1 MRMHGDKIK
10 GTELSSAFDAILQ
23 LEIKFIANVP
33 LTILPAE
40 LVLHG
45 KPSVRNHK
53 GSVLKI
59 ARGGMHCVWAIMT
72 AIAS

>member
-10 GTELSSAFDAILQ
+10 GTELSSAHDAILQ

-33 LTILPAE
+33 LTMFDWRVLPAE

-45 KPSVRNHK
+45 KPRLCNHK

-59 ARGGMHCVWAIMT
+59 A
-72 AIAS
+72 

>member
-10 GTELSSAFDAILQ
+10 GTELSSTFDAILQ

-33 LTILPAE
+33 FTMFDWQGLPAE

-45 KPSVRNHK
+45 KPRVCNHK

-59 ARGGMHCVWAIMT
+59 A
-72 AIAS
+72 

>member
-1 MRMHGDKIK
+1 MQMHGDKIK

-23 LEIKFIANVP
+23 LEIKSIDNVP
-33 LTILPAE
+33 LTMFDWRGLPAE

-45 KPSVRNHK
+45 KPCVRNHK

-59 ARGGMHCVWAIMT
+59 V
-72 AIAS
+72 

>member
-1 MRMHGDKIK
+1 MRMHGDEIK

-33 LTILPAE
+33 LTMIDRHVLPAE

-45 KPSVRNHK
+45 KPRLRNHE
-53 GSVLKI
+53 GSV
-59 ARGGMHCVWAIMT
+59 H
-72 AIAS
+72 